1 MLIVLFCFFFKQ
13 KTAYEMRISD
23 WSSDVCS
30 SDLPRGRSAA
40 CYRPRRRKAPVA
52 PDTRQRIGGA
62 GYFERLGG
70 GVARH
75 RARQSAVAR
84 ARAAARRIPRR
95 ISDPYFP
102 KLCRVEG
109 DARGNQPSAKSHT
122 RKRYSTG
129 RVY

>member
-75 RARQSAVAR
+75 RARQSR
-84 ARAAARRIPRR
+84 SEERRVGKECVSTCRSR
-95 ISDPYFP
+95 WSPY
-102 KLCRVEG
+102 
-109 DARGNQPSAKSHT
+109 H
-122 RKRYSTG
+122 
-129 RVY
+129 